1 MSYRPSG
8 SGGGYQPPVGPGSYN
23 VSGVKVRR
31 KKNGGV
37 PWFLGCGLLVFGML
51 IGVAGLLLFALFW
64 FGTPVTNQPLPRPDF
79 KGTADVAA
87 TVSEAYL
94 NVTTSQFVNEKPI
107 SLGGLANVKDIVL
120 RVLPNQRIE
129 TTLRGGNNL
138 VDFDII
144 VTEAIGL
151 RDGKIVLNPVG
162 QPKVGKGDLPAGSD
176 KLVELANTTI
186 IEPQINQNLAQLKFN
201 NRTFKLV
208 DVTTTQGLITVKF
221 NAQ

>member
-8 SGGGYQPPVGPGSYN
+8 SGGGYQPPAGPGSYN

-31 KKNGGV
+31 KKSGGV
-37 PWFLGCGLLVFGML
+37 PWLMGCGLLLFGIV
-51 IGVAGLLLFALFW
+51 IGVVGLLLFALFW
-64 FGTPVTNQPLPRPDF
+64 FGTPVTNQPLPRSDF
-79 KGTADVAA
+79 KGTPDVAA
-87 TVSEAYL
+87 TISESYL
-94 NVTTSQFVNEKPI
+94 NSTIAQFVNEKPI

-120 RVLPNQRIE
+120 RILPNQRIE
-129 TTLRGGNNL
+129 ATLRGGNNL

-151 RDGKIVLNPVG
+151 RDGKIALNPVG
-162 QPKVGKGDLPAGSD
+162 QPRVGKGDLPAGSD

-186 IEPQINQNLAQLKFN
+186 IEPQINQNLTQLKFN
-201 NRTFKLV
+201 NRSYKLV
-208 DVTTTQGLITVKF
+208 DLSTAQGLITVKF